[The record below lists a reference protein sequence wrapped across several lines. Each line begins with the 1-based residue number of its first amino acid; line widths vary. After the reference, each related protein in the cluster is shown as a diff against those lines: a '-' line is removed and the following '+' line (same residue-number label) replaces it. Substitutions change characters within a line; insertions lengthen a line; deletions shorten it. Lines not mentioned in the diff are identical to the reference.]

1 MYLYAVFIIKYMR
14 VTQTYVLYTCV
25 IYYTYAVAIN
35 YKLCIM
41 YNIYTIVHQYVV

>member
-14 VTQTYVLYTCV
+14 VTQTYVL
-25 IYYTYAVAIN
+25 YYTYAVAIN